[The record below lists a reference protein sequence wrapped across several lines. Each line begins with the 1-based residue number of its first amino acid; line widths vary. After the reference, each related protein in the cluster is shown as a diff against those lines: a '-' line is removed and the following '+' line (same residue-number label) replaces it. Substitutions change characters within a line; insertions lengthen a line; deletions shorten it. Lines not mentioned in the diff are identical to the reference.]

1 MIRSDNLLS
10 RPLFRGG
17 GGARGNRSG
26 TSFQNMT
33 AKELMWQL
41 VFFPLWGII
50 GGILLFGLTVL
61 EIFTKTRLPE
71 VYATIAVIIGAC
83 LALAVLLWAD
93 CALYVD
99 LPFAGPICHLVGF

>member
-1 MIRSDNLLS
+1 
-10 RPLFRGG
+10 
-17 GGARGNRSG
+17 
-26 TSFQNMT
+26 MT

-61 EIFTKTRLPE
+61 EIFTKRRLPE

-93 CALYVD
+93 CALYID
-99 LPFAGPICHLVGF
+99 LPFAEPMCHLVGI